1 MEKAEQIRGLSDS
14 YFSISPVSEMF
25 FMLLNYK
32 YLKYCVIYFSMFR
45 YFLFSIARIPSGT
58 DNEAGQM

>member
-32 YLKYCVIYFSMFR
+32 YLEVLCHIFFNVSIFPVFDCEDTFR
-45 YFLFSIARIPSGT
+45 NR
-58 DNEAGQM
+58 